1 MAPMGTLP
9 TPVHVPLAHLSP
21 VVHSL
26 PSSHGVPSEALP
38 VGTQLD
44 WPLAQD
50 VVPVRQTS
58 WPGLHIAPE
67 VHAMHCPPLQTPL
80 IPHDVP
86 GAAGVV
92 VAGERMP
99 PSTHPAVPRWPRP
112 GAGTP
117 SAPVVPG
124 AHAP

>member
-67 VHAMHCPPLQTPL
+67 GHAMHCPPLQTPL

-86 GAAGVV
+86 GAAGGA
-92 VAGERMP
+92 VA
-99 PSTHPAVPRWPRP
+99 AVRV
-112 GAGTP
+112 ASSTP
-117 SAPVVPG
+117 SGGPPLPGEGDTTDSVPL
-124 AHAP
+124 